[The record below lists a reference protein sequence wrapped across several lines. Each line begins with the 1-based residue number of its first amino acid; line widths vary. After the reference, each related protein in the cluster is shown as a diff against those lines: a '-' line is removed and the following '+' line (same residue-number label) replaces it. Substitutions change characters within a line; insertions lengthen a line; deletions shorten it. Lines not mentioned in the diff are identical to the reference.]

1 MDAGGREVT
10 RPHAPAGALRSPSSP
25 TTMTRFVSLAALGVA
40 LLATAIPTRS
50 AAAQAPV
57 SRALVHVVSFRFKP
71 SATKPQVDSVVAAFN
86 ALRTKIPTIRELTWG
101 TNVSP
106 EKLNKGFTHAFVLR
120 FASDADRD
128 AYLVHPDHVAF
139 GKLLSPILD
148 DVFVID
154 YWTQ

>member
-1 MDAGGREVT
+1 MKLAST
-10 RPHAPAGALRSPSSP
+10 
-25 TTMTRFVSLAALGVA
+25 FVMLSVA
-40 LLATAIPTRS
+40 LLATLAPTQPV
-50 AAAQAPV
+50 AAQAAPA
-57 SRALVHVVSFRFKP
+57 RALMHVVTFKFKA
-71 SATKPQVDSVVAAFN
+71 SATQPQIDSVVAAFK
-86 ALRTKIPTIRELTWG
+86 ALRTKIPTIRQFSWG

-106 EKLNKGFTHAFVLR
+106 EKLNKGFTHAFVLSFGSGR
-120 FASDADRD
+120 DRD

>member
-1 MDAGGREVT
+1 M
-10 RPHAPAGALRSPSSP
+10 
-25 TTMTRFVSLAALGVA
+25 
-40 LLATAIPTRS
+40 
-50 AAAQAPV
+50 
-57 SRALVHVVSFRFKP
+57 HVVTFRFKA
-71 SATKPQVDSVVAAFN
+71 SATRPQIDSVVAAFK
-86 ALRTKIPTIRELTWG
+86 ALKTKIPTIHEFSWG

-106 EKLNKGFTHAFVLR
+106 EKLNKGFTHAFVLS
-120 FASDADRD
+120 FGSDTDRD